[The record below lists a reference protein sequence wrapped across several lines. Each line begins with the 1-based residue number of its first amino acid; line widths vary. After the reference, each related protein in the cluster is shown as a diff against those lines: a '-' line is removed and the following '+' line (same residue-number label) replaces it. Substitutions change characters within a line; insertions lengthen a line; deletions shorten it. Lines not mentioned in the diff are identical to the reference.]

1 MTAARSAMRHAA
13 TAVTSAAVVAV
24 AGSVPVARATFE
36 DIAINATMRAVSD
49 GQWAKTNEIFHDEP
63 TVSSIWTITSS
74 CSGAYDCVG
83 QVTSDHGWTAQARY
97 ISNLWLVTRTLPDWV
112 RCDDGST
119 ASGKQIFKFYRDP
132 NDPAMFR
139 GWDSTVG
146 PSGACGINLPLAIE
160 MPFTLSPV

>member
-1 MTAARSAMRHAA
+1 MTAARPVMRQVA
-13 TAVTSAAVVAV
+13 TAMTIAAAV
-24 AGSVPVARATFE
+24 AGAGLMPLAQATFE

-63 TVSSIWTITSS
+63 TVSSAWTITST
-74 CSGAYDCVG
+74 CSGVYDCVG
-83 QVTSDHGWTAQARY
+83 QVTSDRGWSAEARY
-97 ISNLWLVTRTLPDWV
+97 VSKLWFVTRAVPDWV

-119 ASGKQIFKFYRDP
+119 APGKQTFKFYRDP
-132 NDPAMFR
+132 NDPTMFR